1 MKVNELMTRDPAT
14 VQPGSTATEA
24 AALMK
29 SKDCGSLPIAEGGK
43 LVGIV
48 TDRDIVLRVV
58 AAKKDP
64 AMVKVS
70 EIMTKDP
77 ATIGPEATAA
87 DASKLMSEKQVR
99 RLPVVENGKL
109 VGMLVIGQ
117 LARHESNSAAG
128 DTLKDVSRKR

>member
-14 VQPGSTATEA
+14 LHPGSTATEA

-29 SKDCGSLPIAEGGK
+29 SKDCGSLPIVEGGR

-58 AAKKDP
+58 AARKDP
-64 AMVKVS
+64 ATVKIS

-77 ATIGPEATAA
+77 ATVGPEATAA
-87 DASKLMSEKQVR
+87 EASKLMSDKQVR
-99 RLPVVENGKL
+99 RLPVVENTKL

-128 DTLKDVSRKR
+128 DTLKDVSQKR

>member
-1 MKVNELMTRDPAT
+1 VKVNELMTRDPAT

>member
-1 MKVNELMTRDPAT
+1 VKVNELMTRDPAT
-14 VQPGSTATEA
+14 LRPGSTATEA

-29 SKDCGSLPIAEGGK
+29 SKDCGSLPIVEGGK

-64 AMVKVS
+64 AMVKIS

-77 ATIGPEATAA
+77 ATVGPDASAA
-87 DASKLMSEKQVR
+87 EASKLMSDKQVR
-99 RLPVVENGKL
+99 RLPVVENAKL

-128 DTLKDVSRKR
+128 DTLKDVSQKR

>member
-29 SKDCGSLPIAEGGK
+29 SKDCGSLPIVEGGK
-43 LVGIV
+43 VVGIV

-64 AMVKVS
+64 ATVKIS
-70 EIMTKDP
+70 EIMTKGP

-87 DASKLMSEKQVR
+87 DASKLMSDKQVR

>member
-1 MKVNELMTRDPAT
+1 VKVNELMTRDPAT

-29 SKDCGSLPIAEGGK
+29 SKDCGSLPIVEGGK
-43 LVGIV
+43 VVGIV

-58 AAKKDP
+58 AGKKDP

-77 ATIGPEATAA
+77 ATIGPDASAA
-87 DASKLMSEKQVR
+87 DASKLMSDKQVR
-99 RLPVVENGKL
+99 RLPVVDNGKL